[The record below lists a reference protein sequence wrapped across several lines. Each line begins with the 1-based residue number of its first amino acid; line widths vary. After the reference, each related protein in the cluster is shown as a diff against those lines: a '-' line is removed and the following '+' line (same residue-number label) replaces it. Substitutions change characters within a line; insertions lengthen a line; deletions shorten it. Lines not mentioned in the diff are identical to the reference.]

1 MTTLTILLVV
11 ITATVIAVPLADK
24 LRLPYPIL
32 LLLFGLV
39 LGYLP
44 GIPILEPDPEL
55 ILPLILPPLLFSA
68 ARRTSWAELTRN
80 WRAIG
85 LLAVALVLVTAFA
98 VGAALQAMVPGL
110 PFAAVL
116 VLGAM
121 VGPPDPVA
129 ATAVAAQLRLP
140 RRLTTVLVG
149 EGVTNDAT
157 ALIIYE
163 AALAAVVTG
172 AFSPWAAGGLF
183 VLSGV
188 VGVTVGLALAWGT
201 RRLLNLLPSEATRPA
216 ATLIVPFVAY
226 LGADAL
232 RGSGVLAVVVL
243 ALSLARTE
251 DSDGA
256 VARTQAAAL
265 WQVIDLL
272 VTGLAFAFVGFELKA
287 ITELGPDDTGRLALQ
302 IAMVSAVTI
311 VVRFLWI
318 FPVGW
323 LTEHTRLLGGQDD
336 ESPVGWRELLV
347 ASWSGMRGVV
357 TLATALALPT
367 VVDSGGEF
375 PERDRLIAIAFGVT
389 VVTLLL
395 QGLTLPFLVRALGVQ
410 TAANENRAAERDL
423 TAKAL
428 NAGTR
433 RLRQLGADGEAPP
446 DLVDEAIEHA
456 EALMKRMDSDIG
468 DVEDTRAAQRRIA
481 TLADLEAEM
490 LAAARRSVIDARRER
505 GADPR
510 VVDEVLARLDASG
523 MQPRAVPDA
532 EDTDPL
538 P

>member
-1 MTTLTILLVV
+1 MTALTILLVV
-11 ITATVIAVPLADK
+11 ISATVVSVPLADK

-32 LLLFGLV
+32 LLVFGLV

-44 GIPILEPDPEL
+44 GVPMLEPDPEL
-55 ILPLILPPLLFSA
+55 ILPLVLPPLLYSA

-98 VGAALQAMVPGL
+98 VGAVMQALVPGL

-129 ATAVAAQLRLP
+129 ATAVAAQLNLP

-149 EGVTNDAT
+149 EGVSNDAT
-157 ALIIYE
+157 ALILYE
-163 AALAAVVTG
+163 VALAAVVTG
-172 AFSPWAAGGLF
+172 AFSAWSAGGLF

-188 VGVTVGLALAWGT
+188 VGIAVGLALAWGS
-201 RRLLNLLPSEATRPA
+201 RRLLDLLPSEATRPA
-216 ATLIVPFVAY
+216 ATLITPFVAY
-226 LGADAL
+226 LAADVL
-232 RGSGVLAVVVL
+232 HGSGVLAVVVL

-251 DSDGA
+251 DSAGA
-256 VARTQAAAL
+256 VARTQAGAL

-272 VTGLAFAFVGFELKA
+272 VTGVAFSFVGFELRA
-287 ITELGPDDTGRLALQ
+287 IVELGPDDTGALITQ
-302 IAMVSAVTI
+302 IAVISAVVI

-318 FPVGW
+318 LPVGW
-323 LTEHTRLLGGQDD
+323 LTEHTRLLGGHDE

-367 VVDSGGEF
+367 TVDGGGDF

-395 QGLTLPFLVRALGVQ
+395 QGLTLPLLVRWLGVQ
-410 TAANENRAAERDL
+410 TSPHENRAAEREL
-423 TAKAL
+423 TARAL
-428 NAGTR
+428 SAGKD
-433 RLRQLGADGEAPP
+433 RLHQMRDDGSAPA
-446 DLVDEAIEHA
+446 DLVEEAIDNTR
-456 EALMKRMDSDIG
+456 ALMHRLDTEIG
-468 DVEDTRAAQRRIA
+468 DVDDAAAEQQRIA
-481 TLADLEAEM
+481 TLAELEAEM
-490 LAAARRSVIDARRER
+490 LAAARRAVIDARRES

-510 VVDEVLARLDASG
+510 VVDVVLSQLDAKG
-523 MQPRAVPDA
+523 MQPRAVPQA
-532 EDTDPL
+532 EE
-538 P
+538 